1 MTKMKWEKGGL
12 KTPIARARGL
22 GSAKEGV
29 KHWMA
34 QRFTAILNIPLT
46 IWFVYQIF
54 NAGFDVHGM
63 IPVWMNSPVNSGL
76 LILFTISIFYHAML
90 GVQVVIEDYVH
101 NEFLKIILIVLQK
114 GGLMLGATISIFSI
128 LHLAHGF

>member
-101 NEFLKIILIVLQK
+101 NEFLPPQSAKELDE
-114 GGLMLGATISIFSI
+114 
-128 LHLAHGF
+128 HL